1 MQLTRRKLLRL
12 GVFGRGARRS
22 SALRGGVGGGRSWAA
37 RGLHGPPSA
46 RRRGMASAARGAA
59 ELGASAGQGPPGCTW
74 LRPAPP
80 ESAAPARLLGPPGRA
95 DRGSSGVC
103 RALYAFR
110 SLAGSLCKPSG
121 VGRTAGGAVGPGTR
135 SRAGRRNI
143 SKRSRVCF
151 PAGSGFLFVCLF
163 LNCGR
168 VRVWRGCLSG
178 VGLEVEE
185 GTEKG
190 AGLVELVLNY

>member
-1 MQLTRRKLLRL
+1 MPPGKLKLEKSISHVRQICFLL
-12 GVFGRGARRS
+12 GKRYQRY
-22 SALRGGVGGGRSWAA
+22 
-37 RGLHGPPSA
+37 
-46 RRRGMASAARGAA
+46 
-59 ELGASAGQGPPGCTW
+59 LGA
-74 LRPAPP
+74 
-80 ESAAPARLLGPPGRA
+80 
-95 DRGSSGVC
+95 
-103 RALYAFR
+103 
-110 SLAGSLCKPSG
+110 
-121 VGRTAGGAVGPGTR
+121 R

>member
-12 GVFGRGARRS
+12 CSDARRGVFGRGARRS

-121 VGRTAGGAVGPGTR
+121 VGRTAGGAVGPGSPGAQGQPPER
-135 SRAGRRNI
+135 DRAPGGRRCVCVCSRANW
-143 SKRSRVCF
+143 V
-151 PAGSGFLFVCLF
+151 
-163 LNCGR
+163 
-168 VRVWRGCLSG
+168 
-178 VGLEVEE
+178 
-185 GTEKG
+185 
-190 AGLVELVLNY
+190 